1 MKSYCISEIIY
12 WVIALIASYEAFNLW
27 NINPTK
33 AYLFLGF
40 AALSIF
46 MALFRRHFRKKFEQ
60 RDNSD
65 K

>member
-1 MKSYCISEIIY
+1 MKSYRISEIIY
-12 WVIALIASYEAFNLW
+12 WIIALIATYEAYNLW

-60 RDNSD
+60 RDNS
-65 K
+65 KK